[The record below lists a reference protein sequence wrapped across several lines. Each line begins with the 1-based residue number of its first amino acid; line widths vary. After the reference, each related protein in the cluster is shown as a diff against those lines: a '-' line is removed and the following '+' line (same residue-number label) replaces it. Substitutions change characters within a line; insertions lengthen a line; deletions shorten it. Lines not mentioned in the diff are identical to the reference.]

1 MSDINELL
9 SALKSN
15 LGSAQEIIETECL
28 LEKKKEVVDKFKDR
42 PIEATIEEL
51 ASVIE
56 MNRSMME
63 TAKQA
68 AQASDDPAFMDS
80 YSNLAKSYTENLKT
94 MSMLLSEKAKIE
106 SQEKLKDQ
114 EMTFKEK
121 QLAQQKELKL
131 AEIASREKIAEGKKV
146 DQPKLQQNNTFNLF
160 STVDKMLEA
169 ISGNKEVLKEIMV
182 DSGIPQAQEAEIVQ
196 IPVDT
201 PVNS

>member
-1 MSDINELL
+1 
-9 SALKSN
+9 
-15 LGSAQEIIETECL
+15 
-28 LEKKKEVVDKFKDR
+28 
-42 PIEATIEEL
+42 
-51 ASVIE
+51 
-56 MNRSMME
+56 
-63 TAKQA
+63 
-68 AQASDDPAFMDS
+68 
-80 YSNLAKSYTENLKT
+80 